1 MVKNKQERMRLAM
14 STHVAGKPSL
24 TMSAANGKKTDGV
37 AVQPTPTVLST
48 IPKQAATNFWEW
60 SRKLD
65 KAQGDWY
72 ADARVSIPSRCDN
85 VQNFLHDALNKSLI
99 HPVTARPITSRD
111 TADMVKLFIRVL
123 FPHVP
128 APDLVEDPQEIWT
141 HRLFVGGIGAVI
153 WAIAGSSAW
162 PEDEENEL
170 CKLVWH
176 SVQPL
181 FAVSNVTQVTVDII
195 DDVAGDTGPELP
207 PVTPK
212 SSKKGSKGKKGVQL
226 PDSDWVQSDG
236 WSVVRSRDI
245 SLGRQGDWLSR
256 VIRKA
261 GTRAA
266 ASTFD
271 LPRLARRWV
280 GGAGQQVEDGLLC
293 GILRTGHEHMI
304 WARPGEHSER
314 LWQVEPLSTVPLLW
328 LAAVHTKVSDRELQF
343 GEYIGYLVTQCPSRR
358 LPNGGVVHEKEVQKW
373 AGSDADNKYV
383 MVCNDKGKD
392 SRKEKHKK
400 DKEDKPRKRRR
411 STSTCTSSRSPSRS
425 RSRSSRSKS
434 DVSSASRS
442 TMSLS
447 RRTIIDLVNETMQ
460 KCAVPVKTEQPDQLL
475 ADELVACAARES
487 LLRLQLQQV
496 CLVFGMQHD

>member
-1 MVKNKQERMRLAM
+1 
-14 STHVAGKPSL
+14 
-24 TMSAANGKKTDGV
+24 
-37 AVQPTPTVLST
+37 
-48 IPKQAATNFWEW
+48 
-60 SRKLD
+60 
-65 KAQGDWY
+65 
-72 ADARVSIPSRCDN
+72 
-85 VQNFLHDALNKSLI
+85 
-99 HPVTARPITSRD
+99 
-111 TADMVKLFIRVL
+111 
-123 FPHVP
+123 
-128 APDLVEDPQEIWT
+128 
-141 HRLFVGGIGAVI
+141 
-153 WAIAGSSAW
+153 
-162 PEDEENEL
+162 
-170 CKLVWH
+170 
-176 SVQPL
+176 
-181 FAVSNVTQVTVDII
+181 
-195 DDVAGDTGPELP
+195 
-207 PVTPK
+207 
-212 SSKKGSKGKKGVQL
+212 
-226 PDSDWVQSDG
+226 
-236 WSVVRSRDI
+236 
-245 SLGRQGDWLSR
+245 
-256 VIRKA
+256 
-261 GTRAA
+261 
-266 ASTFD
+266 
-271 LPRLARRWV
+271 
-280 GGAGQQVEDGLLC
+280 
-293 GILRTGHEHMI
+293 MI

-358 LPNGGVVHEKEVQKW
+358 LPNGGVVQEKEVQKW
-373 AGSDADNKYV
+373 AGSDAHNKYV